1 MTLNK
6 LALSLL
12 TILSAG
18 CTTVPT
24 VPTPMSADLPDCFIS
39 NYDKERRL
47 FTIRNET
54 AKTVNQQCR
63 LTVSSSGGVASDSR
77 IPAGKYRSYL
87 SFGGGGGGG
96 GSLQNSTGGG
106 GGGGGAGAKDTEV
119 LVNLTA
125 GEYRLTIGIGG
136 PGGMACGAGFG
147 GGPGWKGSP
156 SNVVR
161 MASGEVIVG
170 APGAE
175 TYVRPS
181 RAQNER
187 NSGKQDGHGGS
198 GPGQTTGGQ
207 GGSDPAGPVVV
218 AATAGESQLASGVK
232 AVGGAAGKDPLDHN
246 IAGEGGGGGASRQGV
261 GGTGGG
267 ENRAGQEAPPTRGSL
282 GSGGGGGEGT
292 ASECSAGSRGGH
304 GYIAFRTS

>member
-6 LALSLL
+6 LSLSLL
-12 TILSAG
+12 VVLGAG
-18 CTTVPT
+18 CTTVPP
-24 VPTPMSADLPDCFIS
+24 VPLSADLPDCFNA

-47 FTIRNET
+47 FTIRNAT
-54 AKTVNQQCR
+54 AETVNQQCR

-77 IPAGKYRSYL
+77 IPAGRYTAYL
-87 SFGGGGGGG
+87 SNGCGGGGGGT
-96 GSLQNSTGGG
+96 LQNSTGGG
-106 GGGGGAGAKDTEV
+106 GGGGGAGAKDTQV
-119 LVNLTA
+119 TVNLPA
-125 GEYRLTIGIGG
+125 GDYRLTIGLGG
-136 PGGMACGAGFG
+136 PGGTACGAGFG
-147 GGPGWKGSP
+147 GGPGWTGSP

-175 TYVRPS
+175 IYARPS

-187 NSGKQDGHGGS
+187 SSGKQDGHGGS

-207 GGSDPAGPVVV
+207 GGSDPAGSAVV
-218 AATAGESQLASGVK
+218 AATAGESRLASGRV
-232 AVGGAAGKDPLDHN
+232 AAGGAAGKDPLDRN
-246 IAGEGGGGGASRQGV
+246 IAGEGGGGGASRQGA

-267 ENRAGQEAPPTRGSL
+267 ENLAGQEAPPTRGAL

-292 ASECSAGSRGGH
+292 VSDCNPGGRGGH
-304 GYIAFRTS
+304 GYIAFRMN